1 MSTRDS
7 RPQPLLGEADATG
20 LAHLY
25 RLLLGREAEPAVLA
39 AAQPRPLH
47 ALIGEMAASAEIDR
61 TVLHALVQQR
71 PLPHETLDAVQLA
84 EAGRWFA
91 ALAEGRGA
99 DAPPAELPQA
109 AQVLAEVLAHPAVS
123 ACLLDAHG
131 SLFTEAWPALQARA
145 RQAALRLAGRIEF
158 ANQECISGWA
168 LRQGAAATGPLL
180 LEIRHQGRLVASA
193 VACSHRPDIQHR
205 LGGDGLV
212 GFRARWQPDALPA
225 GGPVWLTLHDAASGT
240 AIGTAYRHE
249 HSVADQLGVAQLLA
263 REFDE
268 LQRRLDALAGLVP
281 QALGYAALPLA
292 RFDLYRRLHRVPAPP
307 PHGAAPVP
315 TMAVLLDA
323 SRAGPRALRTSVD
336 SLRAL
341 APGVP
346 WQAWVVAHGGDSAD
360 ALASAAVAEPRLH
373 ALASEDEALARLA
386 ATGGPGWL
394 LLLDAGECLDPQALA
409 WVAHAATADDP
420 PCLAYWDEDRVNHHG
435 AQAPARLP
443 RHHGPV
449 LRARFDPHAM
459 LELNVVG
466 RSFAV
471 QAAALRKAASRLA
484 AGDPGDHPLSPGQRE
499 ALVWSLT
506 RDGRFEH
513 LPHFLLTRTDDAGV
527 DETDGAPPLAR
538 LAACAAPAQ
547 LKALLPAAW
556 RQREWRRAPDPLAPA
571 LGKPLVHWRPQ
582 HPRALISVLVPTR
595 DHGELVQQCLGSLR
609 QLADEPGAVEFIV
622 ADNGSTDEATLD
634 WLAAAEAAGELR
646 LLRID
651 EPFNWSRL
659 NNRMVDAARGEHLL
673 FLNDDTRMLTRG
685 WDTVLRGQLEDPQ
698 VGAVGARLFYEDMTV
713 QHAGVRFGQEGF
725 LGHIAVGQSPEAVEG
740 FPASQLTREVSAV
753 TGAFL
758 ACRRGTW
765 QRVGPF
771 DEQRLAVTYN
781 DVDWCMRVRRA
792 GLKVLYAPALS
803 LIHCESKTR
812 GFDFLSGA
820 KQQRADHER
829 LQLLRLHPEGFAHDP
844 FHPPALHA
852 WTPHVTSL

>member
-1 MSTRDS
+1 MNTRDT
-7 RPQPLLGEADATG
+7 RLQPLQGEADATG

-25 RLLLGREAEPAVLA
+25 RVLLGREAEPAVLA
-39 AAQPRPLH
+39 AAQPRPLQ
-47 ALIGEMAASAEIDR
+47 ALVGEMAASAEIDL

-71 PLPHETLDAVQLA
+71 PLPHEALDAARLA

-91 ALAEGRGA
+91 AVAEGRDTTA
-99 DAPPAELPQA
+99 APPAEPPAA
-109 AQVLAEVLAHPAVS
+109 AQVLAGVLGHPVVS

-131 SLFTEAWPALQARA
+131 SLFTEAWLALQARA

-168 LRQGAAATGPLL
+168 LRQGPGTGPLL
-180 LEIRHQGRLVASA
+180 LEILHQGRLVASA
-193 VACSHRPDIQHR
+193 VACSHRPDIQRR

-212 GFRARWQPDALPA
+212 GFRARWQPAALPA
-225 GGPVWLTLHDAASGT
+225 GGPMWLTLHDAASGA
-240 AIGTAYRHE
+240 AIGEAYRHE
-249 HSVADQLGVAQLLA
+249 NSVADQLGVAQLLA

-281 QALGYAALPLA
+281 QAMGYAALPLA

-307 PHGAAPVP
+307 ACSAESAPTV
-315 TMAVLLDA
+315 AVLLDA
-323 SRAGPRALRTSVD
+323 SRAGPGALRTSVD
-336 SLRAL
+336 NLRAL

-346 WQAWVVAHGGDSAD
+346 WQAWVLATGGDTAA
-360 ALASAAVAEPRLH
+360 ALAAAAVAEPRLN
-373 ALASEDEALARLA
+373 ALAGEGDALARLA
-386 ATGGPGWL
+386 APGGPEWL

-409 WVAHAATADDP
+409 WVAHAAAAEEP
-420 PCLAYWDEDRVNHHG
+420 PCLVYWDEDRVDHHA
-435 AQAPARLP
+435 AQPPARLP

-449 LRARFDPHAM
+449 LRTRFDPHAM

-471 QAAALRKAASRLA
+471 QAAALRKAAGRLA
-484 AGDPGDHPLSPGQRE
+484 AGAPGDHPLSPGQRE

-513 LPHFLLTRTDDAGV
+513 LPHFLLTRTEAVV
-527 DETDGAPPLAR
+527 DEADSAAPLAR

-556 RQREWRRAPDPLAPA
+556 RQREWQRVPDPLAPT

-582 HPRALISVLVPTR
+582 QPRAPISVLVPTR

-622 ADNGSTDEATLD
+622 ADNGSTDEATLAF
-634 WLAAAEAAGELR
+634 LAAAEAAGELR

-659 NNRMVDAARGEHLL
+659 SNRLAEAARGDHLL

-781 DVDWCMRVRRA
+781 DVDWCVRVRRA

-803 LIHCESKTR
+803 LIHCESKSR

-829 LQLLRLHPEGFAHDP
+829 LQLLRLHPEGFAQDP

-852 WTPHVTSL
+852 WAPHVTSL